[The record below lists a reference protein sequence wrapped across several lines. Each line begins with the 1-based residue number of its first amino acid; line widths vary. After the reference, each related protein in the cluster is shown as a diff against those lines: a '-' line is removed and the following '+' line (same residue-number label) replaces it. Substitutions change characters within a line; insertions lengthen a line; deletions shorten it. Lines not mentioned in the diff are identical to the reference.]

1 MKQQKSVKPSAD
13 KGTKLFAEEPYQV
26 RPRTAP
32 KETGTLDILK
42 EQEQRKLTISKSIWM
57 IGEKKIKRETEKEQR
72 GQLFGKAK
80 ISVNSATTLVQMMK
94 E

>member
-42 EQEQRKLTISKSIWM
+42 EQEQCKFTISDDMDDRGETIKERDRKGTERSIVWK
-57 IGEKKIKRETEKEQR
+57 G
-72 GQLFGKAK
+72 
-80 ISVNSATTLVQMMK
+80 
-94 E
+94 